1 MNSYT
6 VKSRLGQGAFS
17 TVYKV
22 LRKQDNIEYAM
33 KKIRIL
39 SLSDKETSNCL
50 NEVRILAS
58 IEHPNIVSYK
68 DSFYDELTSTFCI
81 VTELVEGGDVA
92 NLIMKN
98 RAQKTQIKQE
108 FIWKVAQQVLEG
120 LKSLHELKILHRD
133 IKSAN
138 IFLTKNH

>member
-22 LRKQDNIEYAM
+22 LRKEDNIEYAM

-68 DSFYDELTSTFCI
+68 DSFYDELTNTFCI
-81 VTELVEGGDVA
+81 VT
-92 NLIMKN
+92 
-98 RAQKTQIKQE
+98 
-108 FIWKVAQQVLEG
+108 
-120 LKSLHELKILHRD
+120 
-133 IKSAN
+133 
-138 IFLTKNH
+138 

>member
-1 MNSYT
+1 
-6 VKSRLGQGAFS
+6 
-17 TVYKV
+17 
-22 LRKQDNIEYAM
+22 M

-98 RAQKTQIKQE
+98 RAQKTQIK
-108 FIWKVAQQVLEG
+108 
-120 LKSLHELKILHRD
+120 
-133 IKSAN
+133 
-138 IFLTKNH
+138 